1 MITRRN
7 IVCLIGASSLLPL
20 PAVAQRSAK
29 MPRIGVLLTLHS
41 PSEAAPQA
49 FNEGLRSHGYIEGK
63 TIAIEWRAAGG
74 DYDRLGPLAAELVQS
89 KVDIVVAD
97 VTPAARAA
105 RQASTSIPIIILV
118 AADPVRDGLVAS
130 LAHPGGNITGLSIL
144 LPDISAKRLQQLHQ
158 TIPAVTRVAI
168 FWNPRTPYHK
178 VLLKEVEAAAAKLRL
193 NVLPIAVHGPG
204 DLENAFSQLKKGMA
218 GALYV
223 ADDPMFVTS
232 RSRVVELAARDRLP
246 TIFAHSE
253 FVSSGG
259 LMSYGPNLA
268 ETFRYAA
275 VYVDKILKGRKPS
288 ELPVEQAARLEFA
301 INLKTAK
308 ALGIVVPH
316 EIMLSATR
324 LIE

>member
-7 IVCLIGASSLLPL
+7 IVCLIGAGTLLPL
-20 PAVAQRSAK
+20 PSVAQRSANL
-29 MPRIGVLLTLHS
+29 PRIGVLLTLHS

-49 FNEGLRSHGYIEGK
+49 FKEGLRSYGYIEGK

-74 DYDRLGPLAAELVQS
+74 DYDRLGALAAELVQS
-89 KVDIVVAD
+89 KVDIIVAD

-105 RQASTSIPIIILV
+105 RQATASIPIIILV

-130 LAHPGGNITGLSIL
+130 LAHPGGNITGFSIL
-144 LPDISAKRLQQLHQ
+144 LSDISAKRLQQLHQ
-158 TIPAVTRVAI
+158 IVPAVTRVAI

-193 NVLPIAVHGPG
+193 YVLPIAVNRPS
-204 DLENAFSQLKKGMA
+204 EFESAFSEVKKGMA

-223 ADDPMFVTS
+223 ADDPMFMTA
-232 RSRVVELAARDRLP
+232 RSQLVALAVRDRLP

-259 LMSYGPNLA
+259 LMSYGPNLP

-275 VYVDKILKGRKPS
+275 TYVDKILKGRKPA

-308 ALGIVVPH
+308 ALGIAVPQ
-316 EIMLSATR
+316 EITLSATK